1 MKRKKGVSAP
11 TTSAGAI
18 STLIALIA
26 LFMVIY
32 ILLLPPTERRELLD
46 LKQPSSEVSE
56 GGTTGGNVKSA
67 LGETI
72 LSVSPGRVSLDI
84 EEENEHEI
92 APVRLFS
99 KVEADISDISDT
111 LTLSRGGFSNKF
123 QELSFSVDDINTL
136 ETVTLYFFVSKAD
149 GNLILDLNGREIFN
163 SEVGE
168 GKIKTITLPLH
179 LLSNVN
185 VITFSVSSPGI
196 LFFTKNSY
204 ILTDVQI
211 NKRFKVTNIRTERS
225 ITLNAFERENLDKA
239 SLDFFVFCETLS
251 NSEGRL
257 RIFINDQPLYSD
269 VVLCDRG
276 SIHIDISPS
285 KLKQGENLLDFSID
299 KGDYTIEQ
307 IILTTEVEGGSLLKY
322 QFFVEEEEFTNIFNG
337 KLEAELSLLFGDE
350 GNKNARLDVNGDVI
364 RINTEELD
372 FTKDISG
379 LVKQGN
385 NFIKIIPTN
394 EFVID
399 LMEVKL
405 V

>member
-56 GGTTGGNVKSA
+56 GGATGGNVKSA

-225 ITLNAFERENLDKA
+225 ITLNAFEKENLDKA

-251 NSEGRL
+251 NNEGRL

-399 LMEVKL
+399 
-405 V
+405 